1 MPDYGWCLFYSS
13 CKLFSYFGFLFNSI
27 RKQNLVLIKLNSWD
41 DVAWCSVFPFNSV
54 NIATG
59 SVQCKSDQL
68 SWDLLDLQQSLH
80 GADALK

>member
-1 MPDYGWCLFYSS
+1 MDGVYSTPAVNF
-13 CKLFSYFGFLFNSI
+13 FSYFGFL
-27 RKQNLVLIKLNSWD
+27 NLVLIKLNSWD

-54 NIATG
+54 TIATG